1 MAELRQ
7 FHIYVCVRVAM
18 RGIPL
23 YFRNT
28 ARRHVYAYVCVYTK
42 LSNQGDFTW
51 GYILVLLGFGFYI
64 FILLNKYIT
73 FRGLYIWDIKNSK
86 KI

>member
-1 MAELRQ
+1 M
-7 FHIYVCVRVAM
+7 CVRVAM

-23 YFRNT
+23 YSRNT
-28 ARRHVYAYVCVYTK
+28 ARRHVCMYMCIYTK
-42 LSNQGDFTW
+42 LQIRAISLGDW
-51 GYILVLLGFGFYI
+51 ILKLSGFDFYI

-73 FRGLYIWDIKNSK
+73 FRALVILAKKNSK